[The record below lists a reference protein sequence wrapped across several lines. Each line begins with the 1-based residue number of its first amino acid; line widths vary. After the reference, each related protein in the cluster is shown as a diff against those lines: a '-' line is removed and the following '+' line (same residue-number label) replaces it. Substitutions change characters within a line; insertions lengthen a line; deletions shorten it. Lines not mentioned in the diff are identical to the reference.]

1 MNDDPTPDDSPMNLA
16 FNRPDWPWWVV
27 MGKAFVTLFI
37 VGTWGMILMWM
48 LLIGAWFS
56 PVPSSFGVALKVVL
70 SCLLNILPIWVLW
83 AFSVSVW
90 SERRT
95 FPLKAGLVLG
105 ALFSAF
111 MVMKAVQWAMQQE
124 SSATAFNL
132 EVKLPFCLLTFFCV
146 AYELWKQFRRKHT
159 RS

>member
-1 MNDDPTPDDSPMNLA
+1 MNLA

-56 PVPSSFGVALKVVL
+56 P
-70 SCLLNILPIWVLW
+70 
-83 AFSVSVW
+83 
-90 SERRT
+90 
-95 FPLKAGLVLG
+95 LVLG

-146 AYELWKQFRRKHT
+146 AYELWKQFRRKHI
-159 RS
+159 SS